1 MQVSTGLIPMVGA
14 EVMQWKSVVT
24 SLVEGPKR
32 AFYQCR
38 RKQSIKAGTK
48 KTFGSVVSLEVSR

>member
-1 MQVSTGLIPMVGA
+1 MVGA